1 MLINKYLFLL
11 LLGVALSNPFTAQ
24 ANFDFNTNCFKAYQA
39 VFELRLNT
47 AKQLIAAE
55 KRVHP
60 DNAIVPLLENYV
72 DYFYLITSDNKL
84 EFDRL
89 KDRYDER
96 LDRIEGDKDK
106 NSPYYLYAQ
115 AEINLQW
122 ALLHGKYGEYFTSA
136 KAVKRANSML
146 NTNAKKFPGF
156 HLNMKGIGLI
166 NVFLGNMPDGVLKSA
181 LATFGISGNT
191 QKGLAILDKL
201 AENLPKSSFEPF
213 YEEVVFYYAFT
224 LTDIVHSPQA
234 YAKTMKFTQRISDSS
249 LLKSY
254 LQSYV
259 CLKNGHNEEAIAILA
274 SRPDSDA
281 YADFPYLDYLTGL
294 AKLNKLDLTAATYFN
309 RFLQGYKG
317 TNYIKSAY
325 LHLSW
330 ISILKRDTGNYMAYS
345 AKVKN
350 SGYAFIEKDKQ
361 AIADAAAGVSNTDL
375 LKARLLFD
383 GGYLNRALAV
393 FAGKSAADYAGVKDR
408 TEFYYRLGRI
418 YDGLERDET
427 ALSYYQ
433 NAINSGKNTK
443 FYFASNAALQM
454 GKIYS
459 RLKDKEK
466 AKTYYA
472 MAINMKDHEFKNSI
486 ANEAKQGLK
495 NLSD

>member
-1 MLINKYLFLL
+1 MFIKKYLLPVLL
-11 LLGVALSNPFTAQ
+11 LAVFSVPFSAL

-39 VFELRLNT
+39 VFELRLGS
-47 AKQLIAAE
+47 ARQLVATE

-60 DNAIVPLLENYV
+60 DNAIVPLLENYI
-72 DYFYLITSDNKL
+72 DYFYLITADNKL

-89 KDRYDER
+89 KDKYGER
-96 LDRIEGDKDK
+96 LDRIEADKDR

-146 NTNAKKFPGF
+146 NANVKKFPGF

-201 AENLPKSSFEPF
+201 CENLPKSSYEPF

-234 YAKTMKFTQRISDSS
+234 YAKTMKFTQRIADSS

-254 LQSYV
+254 LQAYV
-259 CLKNGHNEEAIAILA
+259 CLKNAHNEEAISILA
-274 SRPDSDA
+274 SRPNTEA
-281 YADFPYLDYLTGL
+281 YADFPYLDYLMGI
-294 AKLNKLDLTAATYFN
+294 AKLNKLDLTAGNYFN

-317 TNYIKSAY
+317 TNYIKSAN

-330 ISILKRDTGNYMAYS
+330 IAILRGDTGSYS
-345 AKVKN
+345 VFTSKVKTN
-350 SGYAFIEKDKQ
+350 GYSFIEKDKQ
-361 AIADAAAGVSNTDL
+361 AINDAAAGIPNTDL

-383 GGYLNRALAV
+383 GGYLNRALGL
-393 FAGKSAADYAGVKDR
+393 FGGKSAADYRGLKDR

-418 YDGLERDET
+418 YDGLGRDEV
-427 ALSYYQ
+427 ALGYYQ
-433 NAINSGKNTK
+433 NAINIGKNTK
-443 FYFASNAALQM
+443 YYFASNAALQM

-459 RLKDKEK
+459 RLNDNEK
-466 AKTYYA
+466 AKAFYA

-486 ANEAKQGLK
+486 SNEAKQGLK

>member
-1 MLINKYLFLL
+1 
-11 LLGVALSNPFTAQ
+11 
-24 ANFDFNTNCFKAYQA
+24 
-39 VFELRLNT
+39 
-47 AKQLIAAE
+47 
-55 KRVHP
+55 
-60 DNAIVPLLENYV
+60 
-72 DYFYLITSDNKL
+72 
-84 EFDRL
+84 
-89 KDRYDER
+89 
-96 LDRIEGDKDK
+96 
-106 NSPYYLYAQ
+106 
-115 AEINLQW
+115 
-122 ALLHGKYGEYFTSA
+122 
-136 KAVKRANSML
+136 ML

>member
-1 MLINKYLFLL
+1 MLIKKYLFLVL
-11 LLGVALSNPFTAQ
+11 FVTALSTPFTAL
-24 ANFDFNTNCFKAYQA
+24 ANFDFNANCFKAYQA
-39 VFELRLNT
+39 VFELRLN
-47 AKQLIAAE
+47 AARQLIAAE
-55 KRVHP
+55 KRTHP

-89 KDRYDER
+89 KERYGDR
-96 LDRIEGDKDK
+96 LDRIAADQDKA
-106 NSPYYLYAQ
+106 SPYYLYAQ

-122 ALLHGKYGEYFTSA
+122 ALMHGKYGEYFTSA
-136 KAVKRANSML
+136 KAVKRANSLL
-146 NTNAKKFPGF
+146 NANVKKFPGF

-191 QKGLAILDKL
+191 QKGLAILDRL
-201 AENLPKSSFEPF
+201 SENLPKSVYEPF

-234 YAKTMKFTQRISDSS
+234 YAKTMKFTQRIADSS

-254 LQSYV
+254 LQAYV
-259 CLKNGHNEEAIAILA
+259 CLKNGHNDDAIGILTA
-274 SRPDSDA
+274 RPGTEA
-281 YADFPYLDYLTGL
+281 YADFPYLDYLMGL
-294 AKLNKLDLTAATYFN
+294 AKLNKLDMTAGSYFN

-317 TNYIKSAY
+317 TNYIKSAN

-330 ISILKRDTGNYMAYS
+330 ISILKGDTGSYAAYTS
-345 AKVKN
+345 KVKN
-350 SGYAFIEKDKQ
+350 NGYAFIEKDKQ
-361 AIADAAAGVSNTDL
+361 AITDAASGTPNTDL

-383 GGYLNRALAV
+383 GGYLNRALAT
-393 FAGKSAADYAGVKDR
+393 FAGKSAADYNGIKDR

-418 YDGLERDET
+418 YDGMGRDET
-427 ALSYYQ
+427 ALGYYQ
-433 NAINSGKNTK
+433 NANNIGKNTRY
-443 FYFASNAALQM
+443 YFASNAALQM

-459 RLKDKEK
+459 KLKDNDK
-466 AKTYYA
+466 AKAYYSMA
-472 MAINMKDHEFKNSI
+472 MNMKDHEFKNSI
-486 ANEAKQGLK
+486 SNEAKQGLK